1 MKKITTLLL
10 LCTVASSSALAQTK
24 PVVNTGAEAYAKA
37 YVVGSYNRGGYL
49 AQSGD
54 NLKHIAH
61 STYTYWFLQKGTAEG
76 SVQLINVRTGK
87 GISVNA
93 ADGSFNLAGTT
104 ADLYVLG
111 NNFNNDG
118 LCISKA
124 NPISENSCIDAR
136 NDGDGCG
143 VYDPRK
149 NDWQGTT
156 WVFNEAPG
164 YFVSVAQGLVPVT
177 TEQYH
182 FDSKLITLP
191 KATNKLRFRVLRTIT
206 NNNDGAN
213 DPSGSYP
220 FFTMGEFYLY
230 DAEGNKVE
238 LTAENFKTNAQ
249 ETQSSSDKTNT
260 VANLCDGNKATC
272 FHSSYNTTPN
282 TYHYIEV
289 TLPSAMQSFKF
300 SFDARDNKANVPAII
315 QVFDDEAIAKADV
328 EDQVLQAR
336 PSLQSLYNSTN
347 YSIGTNYQQYTF
359 NGDES
364 AYASY
369 TSARTAANDVL
380 QKYSGAV
387 TLDEVNTAK
396 TNLENAAAD
405 KFTINTPADGSYIRI
420 RATSSAHAGMPYLT
434 SDLSD
439 VEGKTARA
447 ALVSGKNSAAESI
460 FYYKDQKLIAYGTGY
475 KATLDDVSLG
485 YKGIVDGTAVT
496 FKAATEATSEYNV
509 VYNTNK
515 GNRKLYANES
525 GGKYYT
531 DAWSVDGNHNRC
543 RFWLEKVNSLPVSV
557 SAAGYA
563 TLYAPV
569 ALTIPENVQAYTA
582 SFADSKVTLTPIEGT
597 IPANTGVVIEAAKG
611 NYNFAIT
618 TTEATATSD
627 LTGNVATANVDAA
640 SAAYILGK
648 TDAEGVGF
656 FKLNS
661 TDRAIK
667 GGRAYY
673 VAPNG
678 GAAAYLFNGNVT
690 GLEAI
695 KTALNDANA
704 PIYDLS
710 GRKVAKAVKGGLY
723 IKNGQKF
730 IVK

>member
-24 PVVNTGAEAYAKA
+24 PVVNTGDEAYADA
-37 YVVGSYNRGGYL
+37 YVVGSYNRGGSL
-49 AQSGD
+49 TQQGSS
-54 NLKHIAH
+54 LKHTSQSAN
-61 STYTYWFLQKGTAEG
+61 TYWFLKNGTAEG
-76 SVQLINVRTGK
+76 SVKFINVRTGK
-87 GISVNA
+87 GIATDFSVGDNA
-93 ADGSFNLAGTT
+93 
-104 ADLYVLG
+104 ADLYVLANG
-111 NNFNNDG
+111 VNEEG
-118 LCISKA
+118 LSISNASTIK
-124 NPISENSCIDAR
+124 NNSCIDAQG
-136 NDGDGCG
+136 NNACGQWNPSTGD
-143 VYDPRK
+143 
-149 NDWQGTT
+149 WEGTT
-156 WVFNEAPG
+156 WVFTKAPG
-164 YFVSVAQGLVPVT
+164 YFVSAAQGLVPVT

-182 FDSKLITLP
+182 FDSKVIKLP
-191 KATNKLRFRVLRTIT
+191 KATNKLRFRVLSTIT
-206 NNNDGAN
+206 IGNGGINDA
-213 DPSGSYP
+213 SGLYP

-230 DAEGNKVE
+230 DADGNKVT
-238 LTAENFKTNAQ
+238 LTAENFTTNAQ
-249 ETQSSSDKTNT
+249 ETSTTYGDNQNT

-272 FHSSYNTTPN
+272 FHSTYSATPN

-289 TLPSAMQSFKF
+289 TLPTAMQSFKF
-300 SFDARDNKANVPAII
+300 SFDARNNKCNVPAMI
-315 QVFDDEAIAKADV
+315 QVLDDDAIAVADA
-328 EDQVLQAR
+328 EDKVLQAR
-336 PSLQSLYNSTN
+336 MPLQSLYNSTG
-347 YSIGTNYQQYTF
+347 YGIGTGYQQYTYD
-359 NGDES
+359 GDANVYS
-364 AYASY
+364 
-369 TSARTAANDVL
+369 SARTAANDVL
-380 QKYSGAV
+380 QKYSV
-387 TLDEVNTAK
+387 NLTVDEVNTAK
-396 TNLENAAAD
+396 TNLEAAAAD
-405 KFTINTPADGSYIRI
+405 ASKFIINTPADGSYIRI
-420 RATSSAHAGMPYLT
+420 RATSSADAGMPYLT

-439 VEGKTARA
+439 VEKMTTRA
-447 ALVSGKNSAAESI
+447 ALVSGANDAANSI

-475 KATLDDVSLG
+475 KATSNSNFLG
-485 YKGIVDGTAVT
+485 YNGIADGTVVT
-496 FKAATEATSEYNV
+496 FKAATEAHGEYNV
-509 VYNTNK
+509 FFNN
-515 GNRKLYANES
+515 GGRKLYTQVS
-525 GGKYYT
+525 DGKYYT
-531 DAWSVDGNHNRC
+531 DAYDGNHNRC
-543 RFWLEKVNSLPVSV
+543 RFWIENVTKLPVSV

-569 ALTIPENVQAYTA
+569 ALTIPQNVQAYTA
-582 SFADSKVTLTPIEGT
+582 SFADNKVTLTPIEGT
-597 IPANTGVVIEAAKG
+597 IPANTGVVIEAAEG
-611 NYNFAIT
+611 SYDFVIT

-627 LTGNVATANVDAA
+627 LRGDVATANVDAA

>member
-24 PVVNTGAEAYAKA
+24 PVVNTGGEAYAKA
-37 YVVGSYNRGGYL
+37 YVAGSYNRGGFL

-54 NLKHIAH
+54 NLKHVSQSA
-61 STYTYWFLQKGTAEG
+61 YTYWFLQNGTAEG
-76 SVQLINVRTGK
+76 SVKLINVRTGK

-111 NNFNNDG
+111 HQYNSEGFS
-118 LCISKA
+118 ISKTD
-124 NPISENSCIDAR
+124 PIGTNSCIDAR

-143 VYDPRK
+143 VYDPRD
-149 NDWQGTT
+149 NDWDGTT
-156 WVFNEAPG
+156 WVFHKAPG
-164 YFVSVAQGLVPVT
+164 YFVSAAQGLKPVT

-182 FDSKLITLP
+182 FDSKVITLP
-191 KATNKLRFRVLRTIT
+191 KATNKLRFRVLSTVSPGG
-206 NNNDGAN
+206 DGAN
-213 DPSGSYP
+213 DPSGLYP

-230 DAEGNKVE
+230 DADGNKVE

-249 ETQSSSDKTNT
+249 ETVSSSDKTNT

-272 FHSSYNTTPN
+272 FHSSYSTTPN

-289 TLPSAMQSFKF
+289 TLPSSMKSFKF
-300 SFDARDNKANVPAII
+300 SFDARDNKANVPAMI
-315 QVFDDEAIAKADV
+315 QIFDDEAIAAADV
-328 EDQVLQAR
+328 EDQVLALR
-336 PSLQSLYNSTN
+336 SLYNSTN
-347 YSIGTNYQQYTF
+347 YTIGTDYQQYTD
-359 NGDES
+359 NGNT
-364 AYASY
+364 Y
-369 TSARTAANDVL
+369 TSARAAVNKLL

-387 TLDEVNTAK
+387 TEGEVNTAK
-396 TNLENAAAD
+396 TNLENAVAQL
-405 KFTINTPADGSYIRI
+405 TINTPADGSYIRI
-420 RATSSAHAGMPYLT
+420 RATRSADNGMPYLT

-439 VEGKTARA
+439 VEKMTTRA
-447 ALVSGKNSAAESI
+447 ALVSGANEAANSI
-460 FYYKDQKLIAYGTGY
+460 FYYKDKKLIAYGTGY
-475 KATLDDVSLG
+475 KATSNSNFLG
-485 YKGIVDGTAVT
+485 YNGIADGTVVT
-496 FKAATEATSEYNV
+496 FKAATEARGEYNV
-509 VYNTNK
+509 FFNN
-515 GNRKLYANES
+515 GGRKLYTQVNGS
-525 GGKYYT
+525 KYYT
-531 DAWSVDGNHNRC
+531 DAYDGNHNRC
-543 RFWLEKVNSLPVSV
+543 RFWLEKVQSLPVSV

-582 SFADSKVTLTPIEGT
+582 SFADNKVTLTPIEGT

-611 NYNFAIT
+611 TYNFAIT

-627 LTGNVATANVDAA
+627 LRGDVATANVDAA

-648 TDAEGVGF
+648 TDAQGVGF

-704 PIYDLS
+704 PVYDLS

>member
-24 PVVNTGAEAYAKA
+24 PVVNTGGEAYAKA
-37 YVVGSYNRGGYL
+37 YVAGSYNRGGFL

-54 NLKHIAH
+54 NLKHVSQSA
-61 STYTYWFLQKGTAEG
+61 YTYWFLQNGTAEG
-76 SVQLINVRTGK
+76 SVKLINVRTGK

-111 NNFNNDG
+111 HQYNSEGFS
-118 LCISKA
+118 ISKTD
-124 NPISENSCIDAR
+124 PIGTNSCIDAR

-143 VYDPRK
+143 VYDPRD
-149 NDWQGTT
+149 NDWDGTT
-156 WVFNEAPG
+156 WVFHKAPG
-164 YFVSVAQGLVPVT
+164 YFVSAAQGLKPVT

-182 FDSKLITLP
+182 FDSKVITLP
-191 KATNKLRFRVLRTIT
+191 KATNKLRFRVLSTVSPGG
-206 NNNDGAN
+206 DGAN
-213 DPSGSYP
+213 DPSGLYP

-230 DAEGNKVE
+230 DADGNKVE

-249 ETQSSSDKTNT
+249 ETVSSSDKTNT

-272 FHSSYNTTPN
+272 FHSSYSTTPN

-289 TLPSAMQSFKF
+289 TLPSSMKSFKF
-300 SFDARDNKANVPAII
+300 SFDARDNKANVPAMI
-315 QVFDDEAIAKADV
+315 QIFDDEAIAAADV
-328 EDQVLQAR
+328 EDQVLALR
-336 PSLQSLYNSTN
+336 SLYNSTN
-347 YSIGTNYQQYTF
+347 YTIGTDYQQYTD
-359 NGDES
+359 NGNT
-364 AYASY
+364 Y
-369 TSARTAANDVL
+369 TSARAAVNKLL

-387 TLDEVNTAK
+387 TEGEVNTAK
-396 TNLENAAAD
+396 TNLENAVAQL
-405 KFTINTPADGSYIRI
+405 TINTPADGSYIRI
-420 RATSSAHAGMPYLT
+420 RATRSADNGMPYLT

-439 VEGKTARA
+439 VEKMTTRA
-447 ALVSGKNSAAESI
+447 ALVSGANEAANSI
-460 FYYKDQKLIAYGTGY
+460 FYYKDKKLIAYGTGY
-475 KATLDDVSLG
+475 KATSNSNFLG
-485 YKGIVDGTAVT
+485 YNGIADGTVVT
-496 FKAATEATSEYNV
+496 FKAATEARGEYNV
-509 VYNTNK
+509 FFNN
-515 GNRKLYANES
+515 GGRKLYTQVNGS
-525 GGKYYT
+525 KYYT
-531 DAWSVDGNHNRC
+531 DAYGGNHNRC
-543 RFWLEKVNSLPVSV
+543 RFWLEKVQSLPVSV

-582 SFADSKVTLTPIEGT
+582 SFADNKVTLTPIEGT

-611 NYNFAIT
+611 TYNFAIT

-627 LTGNVATANVDAA
+627 LRGDVATANVDAA

-648 TDAEGVGF
+648 TDAQGVGF

-704 PIYDLS
+704 PVYDLS

>member
-531 DAWSVDGNHNRC
+531 DAWSVDKNHNRC

-627 LTGNVATANVDAA
+627 LRGDVATANVDAA

>member
-24 PVVNTGAEAYAKA
+24 PVVNTGGEAYAKA
-37 YVVGSYNRGGYL
+37 YVAGSYNRGGFL

-54 NLKHIAH
+54 NLKHIAQ
-61 STYTYWFLQKGTAEG
+61 SAYTYWFLQNGTAEG

-93 ADGSFNLAGTT
+93 ADGTFNLAGTT
-104 ADLYVLG
+104 ADLYLLG
-111 NNFNNDG
+111 HNYNSDG
-118 LCISKA
+118 LCISKT

-143 VYDPRK
+143 KYDPRD
-149 NDWQGTT
+149 NDWDGTT

-164 YFVSVAQGLVPVT
+164 YFVSAAQGLQPAT
-177 TEQYH
+177 TGQYH
-182 FDSKLITLP
+182 FDSKVITLSKP
-191 KATNKLRFRVLRTIT
+191 TNKLRFRVVGTVQGK
-206 NNNDGAN
+206 NGGGPN
-213 DPSGSYP
+213 DPSGLYP
-220 FFTMGEFYLY
+220 FFTMAEFYLY
-230 DAEGNKVE
+230 DADGNKVN
-238 LTAENFKTNAQ
+238 LTADNFKTNAQ
-249 ETQSSSDKTNT
+249 ETQSESDKTNT
-260 VANLCDGNKATC
+260 VAHLCDGDETTI
-272 FHSSYNTTPN
+272 FHSSYSTTPN

-289 TLPSAMQSFKF
+289 TLPTAMQSFKF
-300 SFDARDNKANVPAII
+300 SFDGRSTATNVPAMI
-315 QVFDDEAIAKADV
+315 QIFDDEAIVKADV
-328 EDQVLQAR
+328 EDQVLQGR

-347 YSIGTNYQQYTF
+347 FGFGSGYQQYTYSGEQSEF
-359 NGDES
+359 
-364 AYASY
+364 
-369 TSARTAANDVL
+369 TSARTAVNNVL
-380 QKYSGAV
+380 QKYSGAL

-396 TNLENAAAD
+396 TNLESAVAKA
-405 KFTINTPADGSYIRI
+405 TINTPADGSYIRI
-420 RATSSAHAGMPYLT
+420 RATSSAHAKMPYLT

-439 VEGKTARA
+439 VENMTARA
-447 ALVSGKNSAAESI
+447 ALVSGANEAANSI
-460 FYYKDQKLIAYGTGY
+460 FYYKDKKLIAYGTGY
-475 KATLDDVSLG
+475 KATSNSNFLG
-485 YKGIVDGTAVT
+485 YNGIADGTVVT
-496 FKAATEATSEYNV
+496 FKAATEANGEYNV
-509 VYNTNK
+509 FFNN
-515 GNRKLYANES
+515 GGRKLYAQEN

-531 DAWSVDGNHNRC
+531 DAYDGNHNRC

-569 ALTIPENVQAYTA
+569 ALTIPQNVQAYTA
-582 SFADSKVTLTPIEGT
+582 SFADNKVTLTPIEGT
-597 IPANTGVVIEAAKG
+597 IPANTGVVIEAAEG
-611 NYNFAIT
+611 TYNFAIT
-618 TTEATATSD
+618 TTEAIATSD

-648 TDAEGVGF
+648 TDAQGVGF

-673 VAPNG
+673 VAPDG
-678 GAAAYLFNGNVT
+678 GAAAAYLFNGNVT
-690 GLEAI
+690 GLEVI

>member
-24 PVVNTGAEAYAKA
+24 PVVNTGDEAYADA
-37 YVVGSYNRGGYL
+37 YVVGSYNRGGSL
-49 AQSGD
+49 TQQGSS
-54 NLKHIAH
+54 LKHTSQSAN
-61 STYTYWFLQKGTAEG
+61 TYWFLKKGTAEG
-76 SVQLINVRTGK
+76 SVKFINVRTGK
-87 GISVNA
+87 GIATNFSVGDNA
-93 ADGSFNLAGTT
+93 
-104 ADLYVLG
+104 ADLYVLSNG
-111 NNFNNDG
+111 VNDKG
-118 LCISKA
+118 LSISNASTIKT
-124 NPISENSCIDAR
+124 NSCIDAQ
-136 NDGDGCG
+136 GDNTCG
-143 VYDPRK
+143 QWAP
-149 NDWQGTT
+149 NAGDWEGTT
-156 WVFNEAPG
+156 WVFTKAPG
-164 YFVSVAQGLVPVT
+164 YFVSAAQGLVPVT

-182 FDSKLITLP
+182 FDSKVIKLP
-191 KATNKLRFRVLRTIT
+191 KATSKLRFRVLSTVT
-206 NNNDGAN
+206 NTGDGAN
-213 DPSGSYP
+213 DPSGLYP

-230 DAEGNKVE
+230 DADGNQVT
-238 LTAENFKTNAQ
+238 LTAENFNTNAQ
-249 ETQSSSDKTNT
+249 ETESSSDKTNT
-260 VANLCDGNKATC
+260 VSHLCDGNKATC

-289 TLPSAMQSFKF
+289 TLPTAMQSFKF
-300 SFDARDNKANVPAII
+300 SFDARDNKANVPAMI
-315 QVFDDEAIAKADV
+315 QVLDDDAIAAADA

-336 PSLQSLYNSTN
+336 PSLVTLYNSTN
-347 YSIGTNYQQYTF
+347 YGLGTDYQQYTYD
-359 NGDES
+359 GDQS
-364 AYASY
+364 VY
-369 TSARTAANDVL
+369 TTARSVANDVL
-380 QKYSGAV
+380 QKYAGV
-387 TLDEVNTAK
+387 LTVDEVNTAK
-396 TNLENAAAD
+396 TNLEAAAAD
-405 KFTINTPADGSYIRI
+405 DSKFIINTPADGSYIRI
-420 RATSSAHAGMPYLT
+420 RATNTAHTGMPYLT
-434 SDLSD
+434 SDLST
-439 VEGKTARA
+439 VEGKTVRA
-447 ALVSGKNSAAESI
+447 ALVSGANNAANSI
-460 FYYKDQKLIAYGTGY
+460 FYYKDKKLIAYGTGY

-485 YKGIVDGTAVT
+485 YKGITDGTEVT
-496 FKAATEATSEYNV
+496 FKAATEGKSEYNV
-509 VYNTNK
+509 VYNVTNK
-515 GNRKLYANES
+515 GDRKLYAQVN
-525 GGKYYT
+525 GDKYYA
-531 DAWSVDGNHNRC
+531 DAWSVDNNQNRC
-543 RFWLEKVNSLPVSV
+543 RFWLEKVTSLPVSV

-597 IPANTGVVIEAAKG
+597 IPANTGVVIEAAEG

-618 TTEATATSD
+618 TTETTATSD
-627 LTGNVATANVDAA
+627 LRGDVATANVDAA

-648 TDAEGVGF
+648 TDAQGVGF

>member
-24 PVVNTGAEAYAKA
+24 PVVNTGGEAYAKA
-37 YVVGSYNRGGYL
+37 YVAGSYNRGGFL

-54 NLKHIAH
+54 NLKHVSQSA
-61 STYTYWFLQKGTAEG
+61 YTYWFLQNGTAEG
-76 SVQLINVRTGK
+76 SVKLINVRTGK

-111 NNFNNDG
+111 HQYNSEGFS
-118 LCISKA
+118 ISKT
-124 NPISENSCIDAR
+124 NPIGTNSCIDAR

-143 VYDPRK
+143 VYDPRN
-149 NDWQGTT
+149 NDWDGTT

-164 YFVSVAQGLVPVT
+164 YFVSAAQGLKPVT

-182 FDSKLITLP
+182 FDSKVITLP
-191 KATNKLRFRVLRTIT
+191 KATNKLRFRVLSTVSPGG
-206 NNNDGAN
+206 DGAN
-213 DPSGSYP
+213 DPSGLYP

-230 DAEGNKVE
+230 DADGNKVE

-249 ETQSSSDKTNT
+249 ETVSSSDKTNT

-272 FHSSYNTTPN
+272 FHSSYSTTPN

-289 TLPSAMQSFKF
+289 TLPSSMKSFKF
-300 SFDARDNKANVPAII
+300 SFDARDNKANVPAMI
-315 QVFDDEAIAKADV
+315 QIFDDEAIAAADV
-328 EDQVLQAR
+328 EDQVLALR
-336 PSLQSLYNSTN
+336 SLYNSTN
-347 YSIGTNYQQYTF
+347 YTIGTDYQQYTD
-359 NGDES
+359 NGNT
-364 AYASY
+364 Y
-369 TSARTAANDVL
+369 TSARAAVNKLL

-387 TLDEVNTAK
+387 TEGEVNTAK
-396 TNLENAAAD
+396 TNLENAVAQL
-405 KFTINTPADGSYIRI
+405 TINTPADGSYIRI
-420 RATSSAHAGMPYLT
+420 RATRSADNGMPYLT

-439 VEGKTARA
+439 VEKMTTRA
-447 ALVSGKNSAAESI
+447 ALVSGANDAANSI

-475 KATLDDVSLG
+475 KATSNSNFLG
-485 YKGIVDGTAVT
+485 YNGIADGTVVT
-496 FKAATEATSEYNV
+496 FKAATEARGEYNV
-509 VYNTNK
+509 FFNN
-515 GNRKLYANES
+515 GNRKLYTQVS
-525 GGKYYT
+525 DGKYYT
-531 DAWSVDGNHNRC
+531 DAYDGNHNRC
-543 RFWLEKVNSLPVSV
+543 RFWLEAVQSLPVSV

-582 SFADSKVTLTPIEGT
+582 SFADNKVTLTPIEGT
-597 IPANTGVVIEAAKG
+597 IPANTGVVIEAAEG

-618 TTEATATSD
+618 TTDATATSD
-627 LTGNVATANVDAA
+627 LKGDVATANVDAA

-648 TDAEGVGF
+648 TDAQGVGF

-661 TDRAIK
+661 TDREIK

-673 VAPNG
+673 VASNG
-678 GAAAYLFNGNVT
+678 GAAAAYLFNGNVT

-710 GRKVAKAVKGGLY
+710 GRKVAKALKGGLY

>member
-24 PVVNTGAEAYAKA
+24 PVVNTGGEAYANA
-37 YVVGSYNRGGYL
+37 YVVASYNRGGSL
-49 AQSGD
+49 AQSNAD
-54 NLKHIAH
+54 LKHNAQ
-61 STYTYWFLQKGTAEG
+61 SAYTYWFLQNGTAEG
-76 SVQLINVRTGK
+76 SVKFINVRTGK
-87 GISVNA
+87 GIATNFTVGDNA
-93 ADGSFNLAGTT
+93 
-104 ADLYVLG
+104 ADLYVLANG
-111 NNFNNDG
+111 VNEEG
-118 LCISKA
+118 LSISNASTIKT
-124 NPISENSCIDAR
+124 NSCIDAQG
-136 NDGDGCG
+136 NNACG
-143 VYDPRK
+143 QWQPAA
-149 NDWQGTT
+149 NDWEGTT
-156 WVFNEAPG
+156 WVFTKAPG
-164 YFVSVAQGLVPVT
+164 YFVSAAQGLVPVT

-182 FDSKLITLP
+182 FDSKVIKLP
-191 KATNKLRFRVLRTIT
+191 KATNKLRFRVLSTIT
-206 NNNDGAN
+206 VGDGGINDA
-213 DPSGSYP
+213 SGLYP

-230 DAEGNKVE
+230 DADGNKVT
-238 LTAENFKTNAQ
+238 LTADNFKTNAQ
-249 ETQSSSDKTNT
+249 EASTTYGDNQNT
-260 VANLCDGNKATC
+260 VAHLCDGNNATC
-272 FHSSYNTTPN
+272 FHSTYSATPN

-289 TLPSAMQSFKF
+289 TLPTAMQSFKF
-300 SFDARDNKANVPAII
+300 SFDARNNKCNVPAMI
-315 QVFDDEAIAKADV
+315 QVLDDDAIAVADA
-328 EDQVLQAR
+328 EDKVLQAR
-336 PSLQSLYNSTN
+336 PSLQSLYNSTG
-347 YSIGTNYQQYTF
+347 YGIGTGYQQYTY
-359 NGDES
+359 NGD
-364 AYASY
+364 ANVY

-380 QKYSGAV
+380 QKYAV
-387 TLDEVNTAK
+387 NLTVDEVNTAK
-396 TNLENAAAD
+396 NNLENAASAD

-420 RATSSAHAGMPYLT
+420 RATSSADNGMPFLT

-439 VEGKTARA
+439 VDKKTDRA
-447 ALVSGKNSAAESI
+447 ALVSGANNAANSI

-475 KATLDDVSLG
+475 KATSNSNFLG
-485 YKGIVDGTAVT
+485 YNGIADGTVVT
-496 FKAATEATSEYNV
+496 FKAATEGKGEYNV
-509 VYNTNK
+509 FFNN
-515 GNRKLYANES
+515 GGRKLYTQVS
-525 GGKYYT
+525 GSKYFT
-531 DAWSVDGNHNRC
+531 DAIGANDSHNRC

-569 ALTIPENVQAYTA
+569 ALTIPQNVQAYTA
-582 SFADSKVTLTPIEGT
+582 SFADNKVTLTPIEGT

-611 NYNFAIT
+611 TYNFAIT

-627 LTGNVATANVDAA
+627 LRGDVATANVDAA

-648 TDAEGVGF
+648 TDAQGVGF

-661 TDRAIK
+661 TDREIK

>member
-24 PVVNTGAEAYAKA
+24 PVVNTGGEAYAKA
-37 YVVGSYNRGGYL
+37 YVAGSYNRGGFL

-54 NLKHIAH
+54 NLKHIAQ
-61 STYTYWFLQKGTAEG
+61 SAYTYWFLQNGTAEG

-93 ADGSFNLAGTT
+93 ADGTFNLAGTT
-104 ADLYVLG
+104 ADLYLLG
-111 NNFNNDG
+111 HNYNSDG

-143 VYDPRK
+143 KYDPRD
-149 NDWQGTT
+149 NDWDGTT

-164 YFVSVAQGLVPVT
+164 YFVSAAQGLQPAT
-177 TEQYH
+177 TGQYH
-182 FDSKLITLP
+182 FDSKVITLSKP
-191 KATNKLRFRVLRTIT
+191 TNKLRLRVVGTVQGK
-206 NNNDGAN
+206 NGGGPN
-213 DPSGSYP
+213 DPSGLYP
-220 FFTMGEFYLY
+220 FFTMAEFYLY
-230 DAEGNKVE
+230 DAEGNKVA
-238 LTAENFKTNAQ
+238 LTADNFKTNAQ
-249 ETQSSSDKTNT
+249 ETVSNSDKVNT
-260 VANLCDGNKATC
+260 VAHLCDDDKTTI
-272 FHSSYNTTPN
+272 FHSSYSTTPN

-289 TLPSAMQSFKF
+289 TLPTAMQSFKF
-300 SFDARDNKANVPAII
+300 SFDGRSTATNVPAMI
-315 QVFDDEAIAKADV
+315 QIFDDDAIAKANV
-328 EDQVLQAR
+328 EDQVLQGR

-347 YSIGTNYQQYTF
+347 YTFGSNYQQYTY
-359 NGDES
+359 NGDQSEF
-364 AYASY
+364 
-369 TSARTAANDVL
+369 TSARAAVNEVL
-380 QKYSGAV
+380 SKYSGAV
-387 TLDEVNTAK
+387 TLDEFNTAK
-396 TNLENAAAD
+396 TNLESAVAKA
-405 KFTINTPADGSYIRI
+405 TLNTPADGSYIRI
-420 RATSSAHAGMPYLT
+420 RATSSADAGMPYLT

-439 VEGKTARA
+439 VDKMTTRA
-447 ALVSGKNSAAESI
+447 ALVSGANNAANSI

-475 KATLDDVSLG
+475 KATSNSNFLG
-485 YKGIVDGTAVT
+485 YNGIADGTVVT

-509 VYNTNK
+509 FFNN
-515 GNRKLYANES
+515 GDRKLYTQVS
-525 GGKYYT
+525 DGKYYT
-531 DAWSVDGNHNRC
+531 DVYSKDGNHNRC

-582 SFADSKVTLTPIEGT
+582 SFADNKVTLTPIEGT

-627 LTGNVATANVDAA
+627 LRGDVATANVDAA

-648 TDAEGVGF
+648 TDAQGVGF

>member
-24 PVVNTGAEAYAKA
+24 PVVNTGDEAYADA
-37 YVVGSYNRGGYL
+37 YVVGSYNRGGSL
-49 AQSGD
+49 TQQGSS
-54 NLKHIAH
+54 LKHTSQSAN
-61 STYTYWFLQKGTAEG
+61 TYWFLKKGTAEG
-76 SVQLINVRTGK
+76 SVKFINVRTGK
-87 GISVNA
+87 GIATNFSVGDNA
-93 ADGSFNLAGTT
+93 
-104 ADLYVLG
+104 ADLYVLPNG
-111 NNFNNDG
+111 VNDKG
-118 LCISKA
+118 LSISNASTIKT
-124 NPISENSCIDAR
+124 NSCIDAQ
-136 NDGDGCG
+136 GDNTCG
-143 VYDPRK
+143 QWAP
-149 NDWQGTT
+149 NAGDWEGTT
-156 WVFNEAPG
+156 WVFTKAPG
-164 YFVSVAQGLVPVT
+164 YFVSAAQGLVPVT

-182 FDSKLITLP
+182 FDSKVIKLP
-191 KATNKLRFRVLRTIT
+191 KATSKLRFRVLSTVT
-206 NNNDGAN
+206 NTGDGAN
-213 DPSGSYP
+213 DPSGLYP

-230 DAEGNKVE
+230 DADGNQVT
-238 LTAENFKTNAQ
+238 LTAENFNTNAQ
-249 ETQSSSDKTNT
+249 ETESSSDKTNT
-260 VANLCDGNKATC
+260 VSHLCDGNKATC

-289 TLPSAMQSFKF
+289 TLPTAMQSFKF
-300 SFDARDNKANVPAII
+300 SFDARDNKANVPAMI
-315 QVFDDEAIAKADV
+315 QVLDDDAIAAADA

-336 PSLQSLYNSTN
+336 PSLVTLYNSTN
-347 YSIGTNYQQYTF
+347 YGLGTDYQQYTYD
-359 NGDES
+359 GDQS
-364 AYASY
+364 VY
-369 TSARTAANDVL
+369 TTARSVANDVL
-380 QKYSGAV
+380 QKYAGV
-387 TLDEVNTAK
+387 LTVDEVNTAK
-396 TNLENAAAD
+396 TNLEAAAAD
-405 KFTINTPADGSYIRI
+405 DSKFIINTPADGSYIRI
-420 RATSSAHAGMPYLT
+420 RATNTAHTGMPYLT
-434 SDLSD
+434 SDLST
-439 VEGKTARA
+439 VEGKTVRA
-447 ALVSGKNSAAESI
+447 ALVSGANNAANSI
-460 FYYKDQKLIAYGTGY
+460 FYYKDKKLIAYGTGY

-485 YKGIVDGTAVT
+485 YKGITDGTEVT
-496 FKAATEATSEYNV
+496 FKAATEGKSEYNV
-509 VYNTNK
+509 VYNVTNK
-515 GNRKLYANES
+515 GDRKLYAQVN
-525 GGKYYT
+525 GDKYYA
-531 DAWSVDGNHNRC
+531 DAWSVDNNQNRC
-543 RFWLEKVNSLPVSV
+543 RFWLEKVTSLPVSV

-597 IPANTGVVIEAAKG
+597 IPANTGVVIEAAEG
-611 NYNFAIT
+611 TYNFVIT
-618 TTEATATSD
+618 TTEATAESD

-648 TDAEGVGF
+648 TDAQGVGF

-661 TDRAIK
+661 TDREIK

>member
-24 PVVNTGAEAYAKA
+24 PVVNTGGEAYAKA
-37 YVVGSYNRGGYL
+37 YVAGSYNRGGFL

-54 NLKHIAH
+54 NLKHVSQSA
-61 STYTYWFLQKGTAEG
+61 YTYWFLQNGTAEG
-76 SVQLINVRTGK
+76 SVKLINVRTGK

-111 NNFNNDG
+111 HQYNSEGFS
-118 LCISKA
+118 ISKT
-124 NPISENSCIDAR
+124 NPIGTNSCIDAR

-143 VYDPRK
+143 VYDPRN
-149 NDWQGTT
+149 NDWDGTT

-164 YFVSVAQGLVPVT
+164 YFVSAAQGLKPVT

-182 FDSKLITLP
+182 FDSKVITLP
-191 KATNKLRFRVLRTIT
+191 KATNKLRFRVLSTVSPGG
-206 NNNDGAN
+206 DGAN
-213 DPSGSYP
+213 DPSGLYP

-230 DAEGNKVE
+230 DADGNKVE

-249 ETQSSSDKTNT
+249 ETVSSSDKTNT

-272 FHSSYNTTPN
+272 FHSSYSTTPN

-289 TLPSAMQSFKF
+289 TLPSSMKSFKF
-300 SFDARDNKANVPAII
+300 SFDARDNKANVPAMI
-315 QVFDDEAIAKADV
+315 QIFDDEAIAAADV
-328 EDQVLQAR
+328 EDQVLALR
-336 PSLQSLYNSTN
+336 SLYNSTN
-347 YSIGTNYQQYTF
+347 YTIGTDYQQYTD
-359 NGDES
+359 NGNT
-364 AYASY
+364 Y
-369 TSARTAANDVL
+369 TSARAAVNKLL

-387 TLDEVNTAK
+387 TEGEVNTAK
-396 TNLENAAAD
+396 TNLENAVAQL
-405 KFTINTPADGSYIRI
+405 TINTPADGSYIRI
-420 RATSSAHAGMPYLT
+420 RATRSADNGMPYLT

-439 VEGKTARA
+439 VEKMTTRA
-447 ALVSGKNSAAESI
+447 ALVSGANEAANSI
-460 FYYKDQKLIAYGTGY
+460 FYYKDKKLIAYGTGY
-475 KATLDDVSLG
+475 KATSNSNFLG
-485 YKGIVDGTAVT
+485 YNGIADGTVVT
-496 FKAATEATSEYNV
+496 FKAATEARGEYNV
-509 VYNTNK
+509 FFNN
-515 GNRKLYANES
+515 GGRKLYTQVNGS
-525 GGKYYT
+525 KYYT
-531 DAWSVDGNHNRC
+531 DAYDGNHNRC
-543 RFWLEKVNSLPVSV
+543 RFWLEKVQSLPVSV

-582 SFADSKVTLTPIEGT
+582 SFADNKVTLTPIEGT

-611 NYNFAIT
+611 TYNFAIT

-627 LTGNVATANVDAA
+627 LRGDVATANVDAA

-648 TDAEGVGF
+648 TDAQGVGF

-678 GAAAYLFNGNVT
+678 GAAAAYLFNGNVT

-704 PIYDLS
+704 PVYDLS

>member
-1 MKKITTLLL
+1 M
-10 LCTVASSSALAQTK
+10 
-24 PVVNTGAEAYAKA
+24 
-37 YVVGSYNRGGYL
+37 
-49 AQSGD
+49 
-54 NLKHIAH
+54 
-61 STYTYWFLQKGTAEG
+61 
-76 SVQLINVRTGK
+76 QLINVRTGK

-93 ADGSFNLAGTT
+93 ADGTFNLAGTT

-111 NNFNNDG
+111 NKFNNYG
-118 LCISKA
+118 LCISNA

-143 VYDPRK
+143 KYDPRD
-149 NDWQGTT
+149 NDWDGTT

-191 KATNKLRFRVLRTIT
+191 KATNRLRFRVLRTIT

-230 DAEGNKVE
+230 DADGNQVK
-238 LTAENFKTNAQ
+238 LTADNFKTNAQ

-289 TLPSAMQSFKF
+289 TLPSAMQRFKF

-315 QVFDDEAIAKADV
+315 QVFDDEAIVKADV
-328 EDQVLQAR
+328 EDQVLQGR

-347 YSIGTNYQQYTF
+347 FGFGSGYQQYTYSGEQSEF
-359 NGDES
+359 
-364 AYASY
+364 
-369 TSARTAANDVL
+369 TSARAAVNNVL
-380 QKYSGAV
+380 QKYSGAL

-396 TNLENAAAD
+396 TNLESAVAKA
-405 KFTINTPADGSYIRI
+405 TINTPADGSYIRI
-420 RATSSAHAGMPYLT
+420 RATSSAHAKMPYLT

-439 VEGKTARA
+439 VENMTARA
-447 ALVSGKNSAAESI
+447 ALVSGANEAANSI
-460 FYYKDQKLIAYGTGY
+460 FYYKDKKLIAYGTGY
-475 KATLDDVSLG
+475 KATSNSNFLG
-485 YKGIVDGTAVT
+485 YNGIADGTVVT
-496 FKAATEATSEYNV
+496 FKAATEANGEYNV
-509 VYNTNK
+509 FFNN
-515 GNRKLYANES
+515 GGRKLYAQEN

-531 DAWSVDGNHNRC
+531 DAYDGNHNRC
-543 RFWLEKVNSLPVSV
+543 RFWLEAVQSLPVSV

-582 SFADSKVTLTPIEGT
+582 SFADNKVTLTPIEGT
-597 IPANTGVVIEAAKG
+597 IPANTGVVIEAAEG
-611 NYNFAIT
+611 TYNFAIT
-618 TTEATATSD
+618 TTDATATSD
-627 LTGNVATANVDAA
+627 LRGDVATANVDAA

-648 TDAEGVGF
+648 TDAQGVGF

-678 GAAAYLFNGNVT
+678 GAAAAYLFNGNVT

-704 PIYDLS
+704 PVYDLS

>member
-24 PVVNTGAEAYAKA
+24 PVVNTGGEAYAKA
-37 YVVGSYNRGGYL
+37 YVAGSYNRGGFL

-54 NLKHIAH
+54 NLKHVSQSA
-61 STYTYWFLQKGTAEG
+61 YTYWFLQNGTAEG
-76 SVQLINVRTGK
+76 SVKLINVRTGK

-111 NNFNNDG
+111 HQYNSEGFS
-118 LCISKA
+118 ISKT
-124 NPISENSCIDAR
+124 NPIGTNSCIDAR

-143 VYDPRK
+143 VYDPRN
-149 NDWQGTT
+149 NDWDGTT

-164 YFVSVAQGLVPVT
+164 YFVSAAQGLKPVT

-182 FDSKLITLP
+182 FDSKVITLP
-191 KATNKLRFRVLRTIT
+191 KATNKLRFRVLSTVSPGG
-206 NNNDGAN
+206 DGAN
-213 DPSGSYP
+213 DPSGLYP

-230 DAEGNKVE
+230 DADGNKVE

-249 ETQSSSDKTNT
+249 ETVSSSDKTNT

-272 FHSSYNTTPN
+272 FHSSYSTTPN

-289 TLPSAMQSFKF
+289 TLPSSMKSFKF
-300 SFDARDNKANVPAII
+300 SFDARDNKANVPAMI
-315 QVFDDEAIAKADV
+315 QIFDDEAIAAADV
-328 EDQVLQAR
+328 EDQVLALR
-336 PSLQSLYNSTN
+336 SLYNSTN
-347 YSIGTNYQQYTF
+347 YTIGTDYQQYTD
-359 NGDES
+359 NGNT
-364 AYASY
+364 Y
-369 TSARTAANDVL
+369 TSARAAVNKLL

-387 TLDEVNTAK
+387 TEGEVNTAK
-396 TNLENAAAD
+396 TNLENAVAQL
-405 KFTINTPADGSYIRI
+405 TINTPADGSYIRI
-420 RATSSAHAGMPYLT
+420 RATRSADNGMPYLT

-439 VEGKTARA
+439 VEKMTTRA
-447 ALVSGKNSAAESI
+447 ALVSGANEAANSI
-460 FYYKDQKLIAYGTGY
+460 FYYKDKKLIAYGTGY
-475 KATLDDVSLG
+475 KATSNSNFLG
-485 YKGIVDGTAVT
+485 YNGIADGTVVT
-496 FKAATEATSEYNV
+496 FKAATEARGEYNV
-509 VYNTNK
+509 FFNN
-515 GNRKLYANES
+515 GGRKLYTQVNGS
-525 GGKYYT
+525 KYYT
-531 DAWSVDGNHNRC
+531 DAYDGNHNRC
-543 RFWLEKVNSLPVSV
+543 RFWLEKVQSLPVSV

-582 SFADSKVTLTPIEGT
+582 SFADNKVTLTPIEGT

-611 NYNFAIT
+611 TYNFAIT

-627 LTGNVATANVDAA
+627 LRGDVATANVDAA

-648 TDAEGVGF
+648 TDAQGVGF

-678 GAAAYLFNGNVT
+678 GAAAAYLFNGNVT

-704 PIYDLS
+704 PVYDLS

-723 IKNGQKF
+723 IKNGQRF

>member
-24 PVVNTGAEAYAKA
+24 PVVNTGDEAYADA
-37 YVVGSYNRGGYL
+37 YVVGSYNRGGSL
-49 AQSGD
+49 TQQGSS
-54 NLKHIAH
+54 LKHTSQSAN
-61 STYTYWFLQKGTAEG
+61 TYWFLKKGTAEG
-76 SVQLINVRTGK
+76 SVKFINVRTGK
-87 GISVNA
+87 GIATKFSVGDNA
-93 ADGSFNLAGTT
+93 
-104 ADLYVLG
+104 ADLYVLSNG
-111 NNFNNDG
+111 VNDKG
-118 LCISKA
+118 LSISNASTIKT
-124 NPISENSCIDAR
+124 NSCIDAQ
-136 NDGDGCG
+136 GDNTCG
-143 VYDPRK
+143 QWAP
-149 NDWQGTT
+149 NAGDWEGTT
-156 WVFNEAPG
+156 WVFTKAPG
-164 YFVSVAQGLVPVT
+164 YFVSAAQGLVPVT

-182 FDSKLITLP
+182 FDSKVIKLP
-191 KATNKLRFRVLRTIT
+191 KATSKLRFRVLSTVT
-206 NNNDGAN
+206 NTGDGAN
-213 DPSGSYP
+213 DPSGLYP

-230 DAEGNKVE
+230 DADGNQVT
-238 LTAENFKTNAQ
+238 LTAENFNTNAQ
-249 ETQSSSDKTNT
+249 ETESSSDKTNT
-260 VANLCDGNKATC
+260 VSHLCDGNKATC

-289 TLPSAMQSFKF
+289 TLPTAMQSFKF
-300 SFDARDNKANVPAII
+300 SFDARDNKANVPAMI
-315 QVFDDEAIAKADV
+315 QVLDDDAIAAADA

-336 PSLQSLYNSTN
+336 PSLVTLYNSTN
-347 YSIGTNYQQYTF
+347 YGLGTDYQQYTYD
-359 NGDES
+359 GDQS
-364 AYASY
+364 VY
-369 TSARTAANDVL
+369 TTARSVANDVL
-380 QKYSGAV
+380 QKYAGV
-387 TLDEVNTAK
+387 LTVDEVNTAK
-396 TNLENAAAD
+396 TNLEAAAAD
-405 KFTINTPADGSYIRI
+405 DSKFIINTPADGSYIRI
-420 RATSSAHAGMPYLT
+420 RATNTAHTGMPYLT
-434 SDLSD
+434 SDLST
-439 VEGKTARA
+439 VEGKTVRA
-447 ALVSGKNSAAESI
+447 ALVSGANNAANSI
-460 FYYKDQKLIAYGTGY
+460 FYYKDKKLIAYGTGY

-485 YKGIVDGTAVT
+485 YKGITDGTEVT
-496 FKAATEATSEYNV
+496 FKAATEGKSEYNV
-509 VYNTNK
+509 VYNVTNK
-515 GNRKLYANES
+515 GDRKLYAQVN
-525 GGKYYT
+525 GDKYYA
-531 DAWSVDGNHNRC
+531 DARSVDNNQNRC
-543 RFWLEKVNSLPVSV
+543 RFWLEKVTSLPVSV

-597 IPANTGVVIEAAKG
+597 IPANTGVVIEAAEG
-611 NYNFAIT
+611 TYNFVIT
-618 TTEATATSD
+618 TTEATAESD

-648 TDAEGVGF
+648 TDAQGVGF

-661 TDRAIK
+661 TDREIK

>member
-24 PVVNTGAEAYAKA
+24 PVVNTGGEAYAKA
-37 YVVGSYNRGGYL
+37 YVAGSYNRGGFL

-54 NLKHIAH
+54 NLKHVSQSA
-61 STYTYWFLQKGTAEG
+61 YTYWFLQNGTAEG
-76 SVQLINVRTGK
+76 SVKLINVRTGK

-111 NNFNNDG
+111 HQYNSEGFS
-118 LCISKA
+118 ISKTD
-124 NPISENSCIDAR
+124 PIGTNSCIDAR

-143 VYDPRK
+143 VYDPRD
-149 NDWQGTT
+149 NDWDGTT
-156 WVFNEAPG
+156 WVFHKAPG
-164 YFVSVAQGLVPVT
+164 YFVSAAQGLKPVT

-182 FDSKLITLP
+182 FDSKVITLP
-191 KATNKLRFRVLRTIT
+191 KATNKLRFRVLSTVSPGG
-206 NNNDGAN
+206 DGAN
-213 DPSGSYP
+213 DPSGLYP

-230 DAEGNKVE
+230 DADGNKVE

-249 ETQSSSDKTNT
+249 ETVSSSDKTNT
-260 VANLCDGNKATC
+260 VANLCDGNNATC
-272 FHSSYNTTPN
+272 FHSSYSTTPN

-289 TLPSAMQSFKF
+289 TLPSSMKSFKF
-300 SFDARDNKANVPAII
+300 SFDARDNKANVPAMI
-315 QVFDDEAIAKADV
+315 QIFDDEAIAAADV
-328 EDQVLQAR
+328 EDQVLALR
-336 PSLQSLYNSTN
+336 SLYNSTN
-347 YSIGTNYQQYTF
+347 YTIGTDYQQYTD
-359 NGDES
+359 NGNT
-364 AYASY
+364 Y
-369 TSARTAANDVL
+369 TSARAAVNKLL

-387 TLDEVNTAK
+387 TEGEVNTAK
-396 TNLENAAAD
+396 TNLENAVAQL
-405 KFTINTPADGSYIRI
+405 TINTPADGSYIRI
-420 RATSSAHAGMPYLT
+420 RATRSADNGMPYLT

-439 VEGKTARA
+439 VEKMTTRA
-447 ALVSGKNSAAESI
+447 ALVSGANEAANSI
-460 FYYKDQKLIAYGTGY
+460 FYYKDKKLIAYGTGY
-475 KATLDDVSLG
+475 KATSNSNFLG
-485 YKGIVDGTAVT
+485 YNGIADGTVVT
-496 FKAATEATSEYNV
+496 FKAATEARGEYNV
-509 VYNTNK
+509 FFNN
-515 GNRKLYANES
+515 GGRKLYTQVNGS
-525 GGKYYT
+525 KYYT
-531 DAWSVDGNHNRC
+531 DAYDGNHNRC
-543 RFWLEKVNSLPVSV
+543 RFWLEKVQSLPVSV

-582 SFADSKVTLTPIEGT
+582 SFADNKVTLTPIEGT

-611 NYNFAIT
+611 TYNFAIT

-627 LTGNVATANVDAA
+627 LRGDVATANVDAA

-648 TDAEGVGF
+648 TDAQGVGF

-678 GAAAYLFNGNVT
+678 GAAAAYLFNGNVT

-704 PIYDLS
+704 PVYDLS

>member
-24 PVVNTGAEAYAKA
+24 PVVNTGGEAYAKA
-37 YVVGSYNRGGYL
+37 YVAGSYNRGGFL

-54 NLKHIAH
+54 NLKHIAQ
-61 STYTYWFLQKGTAEG
+61 SAYTYWFLQNGTAEG
-76 SVQLINVRTGK
+76 SVKLINVRTGK

-111 NNFNNDG
+111 HQYNSEGFS
-118 LCISKA
+118 ISKTD
-124 NPISENSCIDAR
+124 PIGTNSCIDAR

-143 VYDPRK
+143 VYDPRD
-149 NDWQGTT
+149 NDWDGTT
-156 WVFNEAPG
+156 WVFHKAPG
-164 YFVSVAQGLVPVT
+164 YFVSAAQGLKPVT

-182 FDSKLITLP
+182 FDSKVITLP
-191 KATNKLRFRVLRTIT
+191 KATNKLRFRVLSTVSPGG
-206 NNNDGAN
+206 DGAN
-213 DPSGSYP
+213 DPSGLYP

-230 DAEGNKVE
+230 DADGNKVE

-249 ETQSSSDKTNT
+249 ETVSSSDKTNT
-260 VANLCDGNKATC
+260 VANLCDGNNATC
-272 FHSSYNTTPN
+272 FHSSYSTTPN

-289 TLPSAMQSFKF
+289 TLPSSMKSFKF
-300 SFDARDNKANVPAII
+300 SFDARDNKANVPAMI
-315 QVFDDEAIAKADV
+315 QIFDDEAIAAADV
-328 EDQVLQAR
+328 EDQVLALR
-336 PSLQSLYNSTN
+336 SLYNSTN
-347 YSIGTNYQQYTF
+347 YTIGTDYQQYTD
-359 NGDES
+359 NGNT
-364 AYASY
+364 Y
-369 TSARTAANDVL
+369 TSARAAVNKLL

-387 TLDEVNTAK
+387 TEGEVNTAK
-396 TNLENAAAD
+396 TNLENAVAQL
-405 KFTINTPADGSYIRI
+405 TINTPADGSYIRI
-420 RATSSAHAGMPYLT
+420 RATRSADNGMPYLT

-439 VEGKTARA
+439 VEKMTTRA
-447 ALVSGKNSAAESI
+447 ALVSGANEAANSI
-460 FYYKDQKLIAYGTGY
+460 FYYKDKKLIAYGTGY
-475 KATLDDVSLG
+475 MATSNSNFLG
-485 YKGIVDGTAVT
+485 YNGIADGTVVT
-496 FKAATEATSEYNV
+496 FKAATEARGEYNV
-509 VYNTNK
+509 FFNN
-515 GNRKLYANES
+515 GGRKLYTQVNGS
-525 GGKYYT
+525 KYYT
-531 DAWSVDGNHNRC
+531 DAYDGNHNRC
-543 RFWLEKVNSLPVSV
+543 RFWLEKVQSLPVSV

-582 SFADSKVTLTPIEGT
+582 SFADNKVTLTPIEGT

-611 NYNFAIT
+611 TYNFAIT

-627 LTGNVATANVDAA
+627 LRGDVATANVDAA

-648 TDAEGVGF
+648 TDAQGVGF

-678 GAAAYLFNGNVT
+678 GAAAAYLFNGNVT

-704 PIYDLS
+704 PVYDLS

>member
-1 MKKITTLLL
+1 ML

-24 PVVNTGAEAYAKA
+24 PVVNTGGEAYADA
-37 YVVGSYNRGGYL
+37 YVVGSYNRGGFL
-49 AQSGD
+49 TQKGSS
-54 NLKHIAH
+54 LKHTSQSA
-61 STYTYWFLQKGTAEG
+61 YNYWFLQNGSAEG
-76 SVQLINVRTGK
+76 SVKVINVRTGK
-87 GISVNA
+87 GIATDFSVGDNA
-93 ADGSFNLAGTT
+93 
-104 ADLYVLG
+104 ADLYVLP
-111 NNFNNDG
+111 NSYTEEG
-118 LCISKA
+118 LCISNASTIKT
-124 NPISENSCIDAR
+124 NSCIDAS
-136 NDGDGCG
+136 NQNDGCG
-143 VYDPRK
+143 QYDPRK
-149 NDWQGTT
+149 NDWDGTT
-156 WVFNEAPG
+156 WVFTKAPG
-164 YFVSVAQGLVPVT
+164 YFVSAAQGLVPVT

-182 FDSKLITLP
+182 FDSKVITLP
-191 KATNKLRFRVLRTIT
+191 KATSKLRFRVLSTVSPAG
-206 NNNDGAN
+206 DGAN
-213 DPSGSYP
+213 DPSGLYP

-230 DAEGNKVE
+230 DADGNQVK
-238 LTAENFKTNAQ
+238 LTAGDFKTNAQ
-249 ETQSSSDKTNT
+249 ETAEGPIS
-260 VANLCDGNKATC
+260 AICDGNKATH
-272 FHSSYNTTPN
+272 FHSSYNSTPN

-289 TLPSAMQSFKF
+289 TLPTAMQSFKF
-300 SFDARDNKANVPAII
+300 SFDARSNKANIPAII
-315 QVFDDEAIAKADV
+315 QVFDDDAIAAADV
-328 EDQVLQAR
+328 EDQALQAR
-336 PSLQSLYNSTN
+336 VSLQSLYNSTN
-347 YSIGTNYQQYTF
+347 YSFGSNYQQYTYT
-359 NGDES
+359 GDQS
-364 AYASY
+364 AY
-369 TSARTAANDVL
+369 TSARTAANGVL
-380 QKYSGAV
+380 QKYSGAL
-387 TLDEVNTAK
+387 TADEVNTAK
-396 TNLENAAAD
+396 TNLETAAANA
-405 KFTINTPADGSYIRI
+405 TLNTPADGSYIRI
-420 RATSSAHAGMPYLT
+420 RATNTAHAGMPYLT

-439 VEGKTARA
+439 VEGKTVRA
-447 ALVSGKNSAAESI
+447 ALVSGANEAANSI

-485 YKGIVDGTAVT
+485 YKGITDGTEVT
-496 FKAATEATSEYNV
+496 FKAATEGNSEYNV
-509 VYNTNK
+509 VYNTKK
-515 GNRKLYANES
+515 GARKLYAQAS
-525 GGKYYT
+525 GSKYYT
-531 DAWSVDGNHNRC
+531 DAWSVDGSQNRC
-543 RFWLEKVNSLPVSV
+543 RFWLEKVQSLPVSV

-597 IPANTGVVIEAAKG
+597 IPANTGVVIEAAEG
-611 NYNFAIT
+611 TYNFAIT

-673 VAPNG
+673 VAPKG
-678 GAAAYLFNGNVT
+678 GAAAAYLFNGNVT

>member
-24 PVVNTGAEAYAKA
+24 PVVNTGGEAYAKA
-37 YVVGSYNRGGYL
+37 YVAGSYNRGGFL

-54 NLKHIAH
+54 NLKHIAQ
-61 STYTYWFLQKGTAEG
+61 SAYTYWFLQNGTAEG

-111 NNFNNDG
+111 HQYNSEGFS
-118 LCISKA
+118 ISKT
-124 NPISENSCIDAR
+124 NPISNESCIDAR

-143 VYDPRK
+143 KYDPRD
-149 NDWQGTT
+149 NDWDGTT

-164 YFVSVAQGLVPVT
+164 YFVSAAQGLQPAT
-177 TEQYH
+177 TGQYH
-182 FDSKLITLP
+182 FDSKVITLSKP
-191 KATNKLRFRVLRTIT
+191 TNKLRFRVVGTVQGT
-206 NNNDGAN
+206 NGGGPN
-213 DPSGSYP
+213 DPSGLYP
-220 FFTMGEFYLY
+220 FFTMAEFYLY
-230 DAEGNKVE
+230 DADGKQVT
-238 LTAENFKTNAQ
+238 LTADNFKTNAQ
-249 ETQSSSDKTNT
+249 ETKSSSDNVNT
-260 VANLCDGNKATC
+260 VAHLCDGDKTSI
-272 FHSSYNTTPN
+272 FHSSYSTTPN

-289 TLPSAMQSFKF
+289 TLPTAMQSFKF
-300 SFDARDNKANVPAII
+300 SFDGRSTATNIPAMI
-315 QVFDDEAIAKADV
+315 QVFDDDAIKAADV
-328 EDQVLQAR
+328 EDQVLQGR

-347 YSIGTNYQQYTF
+347 YTFGSNYQQYTY
-359 NGDES
+359 NGDQSEF
-364 AYASY
+364 
-369 TSARTAANDVL
+369 TSARAAVNEVL
-380 QKYSGAV
+380 SKYSGAV
-387 TLDEVNTAK
+387 TLDEFNTAK
-396 TNLENAAAD
+396 TNLESAVAKA
-405 KFTINTPADGSYIRI
+405 TINTPADGSYIRI
-420 RATSSAHAGMPYLT
+420 RATRSADNNMPYLT

-439 VEGKTARA
+439 VEKMTTRA
-447 ALVSGKNSAAESI
+447 ALVSGANDAANSI

-475 KATLDDVSLG
+475 KATSNSNFLG
-485 YKGIVDGTAVT
+485 YNGIADGTVVT

-509 VYNTNK
+509 FFNN
-515 GNRKLYANES
+515 GDRKLYTQVS
-525 GGKYYT
+525 DGKYYT
-531 DAWSVDGNHNRC
+531 DAYSKDGNHNRC

-582 SFADSKVTLTPIEGT
+582 SFADNKVTLTPIEGT
-597 IPANTGVVIEAAKG
+597 IPANTGVVIEAAEG
-611 NYNFAIT
+611 TYNFVIT

-648 TDAEGVGF
+648 TDAQGVGF

>member
-1 MKKITTLLL
+1 ML

-149 NDWQGTT
+149 NDWDGTT

-206 NNNDGAN
+206 NSNDGAN

-230 DAEGNKVE
+230 DADGNQVK

-315 QVFDDEAIAKADV
+315 QVFDDEAIVKADV

-347 YSIGTNYQQYTF
+347 FGFGTDYQQYTYSGEQSEF
-359 NGDES
+359 
-364 AYASY
+364 
-369 TSARTAANDVL
+369 TSARTAVNNLL

-387 TLDEVNTAK
+387 TVEEVNTAK
-396 TNLENAAAD
+396 TNLESAVAKA
-405 KFTINTPADGSYIRI
+405 TINTPADGSYIRI
-420 RATSSAHAGMPYLT
+420 RATRSADNGMPYLT

-439 VEGKTARA
+439 VEKMTTRA
-447 ALVSGKNSAAESI
+447 ALVSGANDAANSI

-475 KATLDDVSLG
+475 KATSNSNFLG
-485 YKGIVDGTAVT
+485 YDGIADGTVVT
-496 FKAATEATSEYNV
+496 FKAATESHGEYNV
-509 VYNTNK
+509 VYK
-515 GNRKLYANES
+515 ASDGANRKLYAQVNGS
-525 GGKYYT
+525 KYYT
-531 DAWSVDGNHNRC
+531 DAYGVDKNHNRC

-582 SFADSKVTLTPIEGT
+582 SFADNKVTLTPIEGT
-597 IPANTGVVIEAAKG
+597 IPANTGVVIEAAEG

-627 LTGNVATANVDAA
+627 LRGDVATANVDAA

-648 TDAEGVGF
+648 TDAQGVGF

>member
-24 PVVNTGAEAYAKA
+24 PVVNTGGEAYAKA
-37 YVVGSYNRGGYL
+37 YVAGSYNRGGFL

-54 NLKHIAH
+54 NLKHIAQ
-61 STYTYWFLQKGTAEG
+61 SAYTYWFLQNGTAEG

-111 NNFNNDG
+111 HQYNSEGFS
-118 LCISKA
+118 ISKTD
-124 NPISENSCIDAR
+124 PIGTNSCIDAR

-143 VYDPRK
+143 KYDPRD
-149 NDWQGTT
+149 NDWDGTT

-164 YFVSVAQGLVPVT
+164 YFVSAAQGLQPAT
-177 TEQYH
+177 TGQYH
-182 FDSKLITLP
+182 FDSKVITLSKP
-191 KATNKLRFRVLRTIT
+191 TSKLRFRVVGTVQGT
-206 NNNDGAN
+206 NGGGPN
-213 DPSGSYP
+213 DPSGLYP
-220 FFTMGEFYLY
+220 FFTMAEFYLY
-230 DAEGNKVE
+230 DADGKQVT
-238 LTAENFKTNAQ
+238 LTADNFKTNAQ
-249 ETQSSSDKTNT
+249 ETKSSSDNVNT
-260 VANLCDGNKATC
+260 VAHLCDGDKTSI
-272 FHSSYNTTPN
+272 FHSSYSTTPN

-289 TLPSAMQSFKF
+289 TLPAAMQSFKF
-300 SFDARDNKANVPAII
+300 SFDGRSTATNIPAMI
-315 QVFDDEAIAKADV
+315 QVFDDDAIKAADV
-328 EDQVLQAR
+328 EDQVLQGR

-347 YSIGTNYQQYTF
+347 YTFGSNYQQYTY
-359 NGDES
+359 NGDQSEF
-364 AYASY
+364 
-369 TSARTAANDVL
+369 TSARAAVNEVL
-380 QKYSGAV
+380 SKYSGAV
-387 TLDEVNTAK
+387 TLDEFNTAK
-396 TNLENAAAD
+396 TNLESAVAKA
-405 KFTINTPADGSYIRI
+405 TINTPADGSYIRI
-420 RATSSAHAGMPYLT
+420 RATRSADNGMPYLT

-439 VEGKTARA
+439 VEKMTTRA
-447 ALVSGKNSAAESI
+447 ALVSGANDAANSI

-475 KATLDDVSLG
+475 KATSNSNFLG
-485 YKGIVDGTAVT
+485 YNGIADGTVVT

-509 VYNTNK
+509 FFNN
-515 GNRKLYANES
+515 GDRKLYTQVS
-525 GGKYYT
+525 DGKYYT
-531 DAWSVDGNHNRC
+531 DAYSKDGNHNRC
-543 RFWLEKVNSLPVSV
+543 RFWLEAVQSLPVSV

-597 IPANTGVVIEAAKG
+597 IPANTGVVIEAAEG
-611 NYNFAIT
+611 TYNFAIT

-648 TDAEGVGF
+648 TDAQGVGF

-695 KTALNDANA
+695 KIALNDANA

>member
-24 PVVNTGAEAYAKA
+24 PVVNTGGEAYANA
-37 YVVGSYNRGGYL
+37 YVVASYNRGGSL
-49 AQSGD
+49 AQSNAD
-54 NLKHIAH
+54 LKHNAQ
-61 STYTYWFLQKGTAEG
+61 SAYTYWFLQNGTAEG
-76 SVQLINVRTGK
+76 SVKFINVRTGK
-87 GISVNA
+87 GIATNFSVGDNA
-93 ADGSFNLAGTT
+93 
-104 ADLYVLG
+104 ADLYVLANG
-111 NNFNNDG
+111 VNDKG
-118 LCISKA
+118 LCISNASTIK
-124 NPISENSCIDAR
+124 NSSCIDAQ
-136 NDGDGCG
+136 GDNACG
-143 VYDPRK
+143 QWQPAA
-149 NDWQGTT
+149 NDWEGTT
-156 WVFNEAPG
+156 WVFTKAPG
-164 YFVSVAQGLVPVT
+164 YFVSAAQGLVPVT

-182 FDSKLITLP
+182 FDSKVITLP
-191 KATNKLRFRVLRTIT
+191 KATSKLRFRVLGTVSPEG
-206 NNNDGAN
+206 DGAN
-213 DPSGSYP
+213 DPSGLYP

-230 DAEGNKVE
+230 DADGNQVT
-238 LTAENFKTNAQ
+238 LTADNFKTNAQ
-249 ETQSSSDKTNT
+249 ETAEGPISAICDGDKTT
-260 VANLCDGNKATC
+260 H
-272 FHSSYNTTPN
+272 FHSSYNSTPN

-289 TLPSAMQSFKF
+289 TLPTAMQSFKF
-300 SFDARDNKANVPAII
+300 SFDARKNFRNVPAII
-315 QVFDDEAIAKADV
+315 QVLDDDAIAVADA
-328 EDQVLQAR
+328 EDKVLQAR
-336 PSLQSLYNSTN
+336 QSLQSLYNSTG
-347 YSIGTNYQQYTF
+347 YGIGTGYQQYTY
-359 NGDES
+359 NGD
-364 AYASY
+364 ANVY
-369 TSARTAANDVL
+369 TSARTAANDLL
-380 QKYSGAV
+380 QKYSGAI

-396 TNLENAAAD
+396 TNLENAAVAD

-420 RATSSAHAGMPYLT
+420 RATNTAHAGMPYLT

-439 VEGKTARA
+439 VEKKTAHA
-447 ALVSGKNSAAESI
+447 ALVSGANSAANSI

-496 FKAATEATSEYNV
+496 FKAATEANGEYNV
-509 VYNTNK
+509 VYNAGSK
-515 GNRKLYANES
+515 GNRKLYANVS
-525 GGKYYT
+525 GSKYYT
-531 DAWSVDGNHNRC
+531 DAWSVDANHNRC
-543 RFWLEKVNSLPVSV
+543 RFWLEAVTSLPVSV

-569 ALTIPENVQAYTA
+569 ALTIPKNVQAYTA

-597 IPANTGVVIEAAKG
+597 IPANTGVVIEAAEG

-627 LTGNVATANVDAA
+627 LRGDVATANVDAA

-648 TDAEGVGF
+648 TDAQGVGF

-678 GAAAYLFNGNVT
+678 GAAAAYLFNGNVT

>member
-24 PVVNTGAEAYAKA
+24 PVVNTGGEAYAKA
-37 YVVGSYNRGGYL
+37 YVAGSYNRGGFL

-54 NLKHIAH
+54 NLKHVSQSA
-61 STYTYWFLQKGTAEG
+61 YTYWFLQNGTAEG
-76 SVQLINVRTGK
+76 SVKLINVRTGK

-111 NNFNNDG
+111 HQYNSEGFS
-118 LCISKA
+118 ISKTD
-124 NPISENSCIDAR
+124 PIGTNSCIDAR

-143 VYDPRK
+143 VYDPRD
-149 NDWQGTT
+149 NDWDGTT
-156 WVFNEAPG
+156 WVFHKAPG
-164 YFVSVAQGLVPVT
+164 YFVSAAQGLKPVT

-182 FDSKLITLP
+182 FDSKVITLP
-191 KATNKLRFRVLRTIT
+191 KATNKLRFRVLSTVSPGG
-206 NNNDGAN
+206 DGAN
-213 DPSGSYP
+213 DPSGLYP

-230 DAEGNKVE
+230 DADGNKVE

-249 ETQSSSDKTNT
+249 ETVSSSDKTNT
-260 VANLCDGNKATC
+260 VANLCDGNNATC
-272 FHSSYNTTPN
+272 FHSSYSTTPN

-289 TLPSAMQSFKF
+289 TLPSSMKSFKF
-300 SFDARDNKANVPAII
+300 SFDARDNKANVPAMI
-315 QVFDDEAIAKADV
+315 QIFDDEAIAAADV
-328 EDQVLQAR
+328 EDQVLALR
-336 PSLQSLYNSTN
+336 SLYNSTN
-347 YSIGTNYQQYTF
+347 YTIGTDYQQYTD
-359 NGDES
+359 NGNT
-364 AYASY
+364 Y
-369 TSARTAANDVL
+369 TSARAAVNKLL

-387 TLDEVNTAK
+387 TEGEVNTAK
-396 TNLENAAAD
+396 TNLENAVAQL
-405 KFTINTPADGSYIRI
+405 TINTPADGSYIRI
-420 RATSSAHAGMPYLT
+420 RATRSADNGMPYLT

-439 VEGKTARA
+439 VEKMTTRA
-447 ALVSGKNSAAESI
+447 ALVSGANEAANSI
-460 FYYKDQKLIAYGTGY
+460 FYYKDKKLIAYGTGY
-475 KATLDDVSLG
+475 KATSNSNFLG
-485 YKGIVDGTAVT
+485 YNGIADGTVVT
-496 FKAATEATSEYNV
+496 FKAATEARNEYNV
-509 VYNTNK
+509 FFNN
-515 GNRKLYANES
+515 GGRKLYTQVNGS
-525 GGKYYT
+525 KYYT
-531 DAWSVDGNHNRC
+531 DAYDGNHNRC
-543 RFWLEKVNSLPVSV
+543 RFWLEKVQSLPVSV

-582 SFADSKVTLTPIEGT
+582 SFADNKVTLTPIEGT

-611 NYNFAIT
+611 TYNFAIT

-627 LTGNVATANVDAA
+627 LRGDVATANVDAA

-648 TDAEGVGF
+648 TDAQGVGF

-678 GAAAYLFNGNVT
+678 GAAAAYLFNGNVT

-704 PIYDLS
+704 PVYDLS